1 VLFTDNADLFN
12 YEDEGTVLI
21 NSSIINL
28 SNLNSVNAKA
38 TASISSG
45 KVTGI
50 TTVTNGSGYTSAPTV
65 KISAPPEIGVGIGTT
80 ATATATVSNG
90 QINSITITNPGLGY
104 TIAPKVLISS
114 PIQSNT
120 FENLTTSGLTILES
134 TGLITGIG
142 TTTLLNKLGLE
153 FSVKKDSTANFN
165 AINVGD
171 PIYIFDTTIGSGLIS
186 ISDSGTDTDTVGI
199 GTTFVDNVY
208 TVASFTSNANTGVV
222 TCLIKSNTSTTGLS
236 AVGFATA
243 PVGNYSIAK
252 ISGFTRS
259 SSPVSIGVTG
269 LTIDAGLS
277 TFPTLKR
284 TGGNDTFN
292 KTGGLLTPS

>member
-1 VLFTDNADLFN
+1 MLFTDNADLFN

-21 NSSIINL
+21 NASITNL
-28 SNLNSVNAKA
+28 SNLNSVNASA
-38 TASISSG
+38 TATVSSG
-45 KVTGI
+45 TVSGI
-50 TTVTNGSGYTSAPTV
+50 TITNVGSGYASAPTV
-65 KISAPPEIGVGIGTT
+65 SISAPPSIGVGVGTT
-80 ATATATVSNG
+80 ATATAVLGGNFLYDI
-90 QINSITITNPGLGY
+90 QITNPGLGY

-134 TGLITGIG
+134 AGLITGIG
-142 TTTLLNKLGLE
+142 TTTLSNKLGLE
-153 FSVKKDSTANFN
+153 FSVKKESTANFN

-171 PIYIFDTTIGSGLIS
+171 PIYIFNTTIGSGLIS
-186 ISDSGTDTDTVGI
+186 INNSGSDTDTVGI
-199 GTTFVDNVY
+199 GTTFVDNIY
-208 TVASFTSNANTGVV
+208 TVASFTSSANTGVV